1 MGQSFT
7 YSRTD
12 QRASLLDI
20 EIFLGHLHPGDSAVE
35 TISSSRIVIRT
46 SEEKFE
52 ILCFSAPILKL
63 LLDLLAVRSFFP
75 V

>member
-35 TISSSRIVIRT
+35 TI
-46 SEEKFE
+46 
-52 ILCFSAPILKL
+52 
-63 LLDLLAVRSFFP
+63 
-75 V
+75 

>member
-35 TISSSRIVIRT
+35 TISSSHIVIRT
-46 SEEKFE
+46 FEKFE
-52 ILCFSAPILKL
+52 ILCFSAPVLKL